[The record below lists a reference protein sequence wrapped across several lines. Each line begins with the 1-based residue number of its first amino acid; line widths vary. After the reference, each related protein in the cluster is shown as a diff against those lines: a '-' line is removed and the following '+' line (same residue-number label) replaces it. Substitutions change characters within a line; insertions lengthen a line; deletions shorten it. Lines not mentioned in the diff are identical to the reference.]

1 MKLKTLIAVATAAVF
16 TLAGCG
22 TGEDPAPS
30 NQPTSNASGGETAGG
45 GGVGTAALTIAKP
58 DGAITT
64 ESHNPYLGDSSASK
78 YAYGKVIF
86 EPLALVNPTG
96 DLGTTPWLAE
106 SVEWN
111 EDYTQL
117 TVVPRKGVKW
127 SDGTDFTA
135 DEFCDAI
142 ADFQQRERRFGMT
155 SEQIVSSH

>member
-106 SVEWN
+106 SV
-111 EDYTQL
+111 
-117 TVVPRKGVKW
+117 
-127 SDGTDFTA
+127 SGTRTTRSSPSSRARASSGATA
-135 DEFCDAI
+135 P
-142 ADFQQRERRFGMT
+142 T
-155 SEQIVSSH
+155 SPPTT